1 MSDKGSKFGM
11 LKNLQQS
18 AVETEAEKQKNTTA
32 EQQESRKPEQH
43 KEVDVPGASPLRH
56 YSTYMPA
63 DLYARLQVYVAKQ
76 KSVRGHRKERVS
88 IQNVISEAVRQYLEE
103 HDK

>member
-1 MSDKGSKFGM
+1 MSEKGSKFGM

-18 AVETEAEKQKNTTA
+18 AVETEVEKQKN
-32 EQQESRKPEQH
+32 RKVEKQNEVEVPEPPQ
-43 KEVDVPGASPLRH
+43 LRH

-76 KSVRGHRKERVS
+76 KSVKGHSKERVS
-88 IQNVISEAVRQYLEE
+88 IQNVISEAVRQYLVE